1 MPKYDR
7 QANGY
12 RVFVGG
18 VDPRVGKVD
27 IEQEFERF
35 GPIADVWV
43 ARNPPGFAFI
53 VFKYAED
60 ADRAVRRMDGSRPF
74 GSRLRVEHAVNNKT
88 ANSRRQERSRSR
100 SYGKHRRGTPPHRR
114 PPVDRSS
121 SGQKRSPVNHRDMR
135 RHSPS
140 MSYERNKSGQEGR
153 HRTRSESSNKRPNR
167 YKSPQPRS
175 RTTST
180 NSHRNSNR
188 HSRSRSRHSHKN
200 NGRHSPTPEHRSAS
214 EYDRSQSRSP
224 DVERRHSYDDSRSPI
239 DDVHNA
245 SADERISFNHDSR
258 SVSRSRSP
266 SHQSNL
272 QSRSRTPS
280 DYGDGSVQRGH
291 SGDSPIGDQ
300 SYQESE

>member
-1 MPKYDR
+1 
-7 QANGY
+7 
-12 RVFVGG
+12 VFVGG

-60 ADRAVRRMDGSRPF
+60 ADRAVRRMDG
-74 GSRLRVEHAVNNKT
+74 
-88 ANSRRQERSRSR
+88 
-100 SYGKHRRGTPPHRR
+100 
-114 PPVDRSS
+114 
-121 SGQKRSPVNHRDMR
+121 RSPINHRDMR

-140 MSYERNKSGQEGR
+140 MSYERNKSGQEGG
-153 HRTRSESSNKRPNR
+153 HRTRSTSCNKRSNR

-175 RTTST
+175 RTMSPS
-180 NSHRNSNR
+180 SHRNSSR

-200 NGRHSPTPEHRSAS
+200 NGRHSPTPDRRSAS

-224 DVERRHSYDDSRSPI
+224 DIERKHSYDGSRSPI
-239 DDVHNA
+239 DDGHNA

-258 SVSRSRSP
+258 SVSRSP
-266 SHQSNL
+266 SSTHQSNL
-272 QSRSRTPS
+272 QSRSGTPS
-280 DYGDGSVQRGH
+280 DYGNGSAKRGH
-291 SGDSPIGDQ
+291 SSNSPTGELDMFRSILADSFL
-300 SYQESE
+300 SAFT

>member
-88 ANSRRQERSRSR
+88 ANSRRHDRSRSR
-100 SYGKHRRGTPPHRR
+100 SYSKRRRDSPPRRRTPVR
-114 PPVDRSS
+114 RSS
-121 SGQKRSPVNHRDMR
+121 SGRRRSPSDFRDTR
-135 RHSPS
+135 RHSPPG
-140 MSYERNKSGQEGR
+140 YERNRSGHEDR
-153 HRTRSESSNKRPNR
+153 YRTRSQSSSKRSSKHKTSR
-167 YKSPQPRS
+167 PRS
-175 RTTST
+175 RTPSRQS
-180 NSHRNSNR
+180 SHRNSNR
-188 HSRSRSRHSHKN
+188 HSRSQSRNSHKN
-200 NGRHSPTPEHRSAS
+200 NGRHSPTPDRRSVS
-214 EYDRSQSRSP
+214 DYDRSHSRSP
-224 DVERRHSYDDSRSPI
+224 DVERRHSYEDSGSP
-239 DDVHNA
+239 VNEGRNA
-245 SADERISFNHDSR
+245 SPGDRGARNHNSR
-258 SVSRSRSP
+258 SVSRSRSR
-266 SHQSNL
+266 SQQSNHRFR
-272 QSRSRTPS
+272 SRSPS
-280 DYGDGSVQRGH
+280 DYHDDGAPREHSSDSHTGDR
-291 SGDSPIGDQ
+291 SG
-300 SYQESE
+300 